1 MAYEVR
7 IRPGAEHDV
16 RKAFSWYKK
25 QRPGLGRE
33 LVVELD
39 AVYERLSENPYLYAE
54 IRNGVRRAI
63 VRRFPYAVFYLIAEA
78 EVRVLAVIDMARNPA
93 VWERRTGN

>member
-7 IRPGAEHDV
+7 IRPGAKRDV
-16 RKAFSWYKK
+16 RKAFSWYEK

-39 AVYERLSENPYLYAE
+39 AVYERLSENPYLYAD
-54 IRNGVRRAI
+54 I
-63 VRRFPYAVFYLIAEA
+63 
-78 EVRVLAVIDMARNPA
+78 
-93 VWERRTGN
+93 

>member
-7 IRPGAEHDV
+7 IRPEAERDV
-16 RKAFSWYKK
+16 RKAFSWYEK
-25 QRPGLGRE
+25 QRLALGRE

-39 AVYERLSENPYLYAE
+39 AVYERLSENPYLYAD

-63 VRRFPYAVFYLIAEA
+63 VRCFPYAVFYLVAET

-93 VWERRTGN
+93 VWERRTDN